1 MTSFKVPPDCIQV
14 SLSLDRNV
22 LSSITNQNL
31 ELFIMNSLL
40 SQCMGTLN
48 FSVSNPK
55 EQPVSSENSNI
66 ENLTLGN
73 CPTINH
79 QIPECTTNVNTVS
92 CESSNKVH
100 TIVDASEAP
109 PINLSENDIYQG
121 QRATPCKRKGV
132 PGLKCPVRRK
142 ICPTETSEIS
152 NLITVPSLD
161 LSNKIIIRQSPT
173 CQPFS
178 ESCPVLINSSAPAF
192 QKDNRANFKC
202 PKVLSCVTVN
212 ELPKEA
218 PPIIDLSPESGLN
231 SFSVSRNPEGP
242 SIVSDGNSSSDCSS
256 NSKLSPPALNTNG
269 FALEMKNTNNT
280 NVTRFNNDFCVS
292 LFQNAGDDFNLSM
305 NTSTSNSA
313 INDCPI
319 SDIGDELRALF
330 PDEDENEVTTN
341 GVKVEYLEETES
353 NNTKLDGAYN
363 SQDRMCFL
371 YNGKSLLEL
380 ASEV

>member
-1 MTSFKVPPDCIQV
+1 MTGFKVPPDCIQV

-22 LSSITNQNL
+22 LSSISNQNL
-31 ELFIMNSLL
+31 ELFIMNNLL

-55 EQPVSSENSNI
+55 DQQVSSENSNI

-73 CPTINH
+73 CPTISH
-79 QIPECTTNVNTVS
+79 QIPECITNANNNTAN
-92 CESSNKVH
+92 CENKVH
-100 TIVDASEAP
+100 TIVEAPNEAP

-142 ICPTETSEIS
+142 ACPPETSEIS

-178 ESCPVLINSSAPAF
+178 ESCPVLINSSATPF
-192 QKDNRANFKC
+192 QKDNRGNFKC

-231 SFSVSRNPEGP
+231 SFNVSRNQDAP

-256 NSKLSPPALNTNG
+256 NSKLSPPSLTTNG
-269 FALEMKNTNNT
+269 FAQELNKTQNSNTN
-280 NVTRFNNDFCVS
+280 RFNNDFCVS
-292 LFQNAGDDFNLSM
+292 LFPNNGDDFSLNL

-341 GVKVEYLEETES
+341 GVKIEYLEENEPT
-353 NNTKLDGAYN
+353 
-363 SQDRMCFL
+363 FL
-371 YNGKSLLEL
+371 YNGTFYFT
-380 ASEV
+380 